1 MSQAYT
7 AVKTIFAAALEASR
21 RPGATFIPMAYST
34 LNEYFAVEHGT
45 ALPAGEQPEVQYL
58 AIGRGGHQNVIGGN
72 GDSLTD
78 ILQHRINN
86 ARLFEHLPFVL
97 RPVNAD
103 LSAAERAKYRIRRLE
118 TYDGQQYFAYYLLK
132 ISTGSA
138 DATAEMITIE
148 AGETTRTEYVPTAS
162 QLSPTPV
169 SMVNGVVN
177 QATGQHIAV
186 TTPFPIELTASDIAN
201 ILEAANII
209 YSDSRYAVIS
219 ELGIVSGIDDTVT
232 STAGSVSVTYTEAKA
247 AQIHTHIAT
256 NIPLLQQQDGVT
268 MNFRIGTSLPYLT

>member
-21 RPGATFIPMAYST
+21 RPGASFSAMAYST

-58 AIGRGGHQNVIGGN
+58 AIGRGGHQNVVGGN

-86 ARLFEHLPFVL
+86 ARLFDHLPFVL
-97 RPVNAD
+97 RPINDD
-103 LSAAERAKYRIRRLE
+103 LTAAERAKYRMRRVE
-118 TYDGQQYFAYYLLK
+118 VYDSVQYFAYYLLK
-132 ISTGSA
+132 IDTGSA
-138 DATAEMITIE
+138 NATAELITIE
-148 AGETTRTEYVPTAS
+148 AGETTRAEYIPTAN
-162 QLSPTPV
+162 QLDPTAV

-186 TTPFPIELTASDIAN
+186 TTPFPITLTDADIAN

-209 YSDSRYAVIS
+209 YSDPRYAVIS
-219 ELGIVSGIDDTVT
+219 EIGVVSGIDDTVT
-232 STAGSVSVTYTEAKA
+232 STAGGQSVVYTEAKA
-247 AQIHTHIAT
+247 AQIYTHIGT
-256 NIPLLQQQDGVT
+256 NIPLLQQQEGIT